1 MAEYKII
8 FIGTVG
14 SSAVN
19 FRGSLLRRLVAKQ
32 CSVYVFLSNFA
43 SETASNLRIGALSF
57 AFINCLVPGL
67 IPFQNCLLFSLVRL
81 IRD

>member
-8 FIGTVG
+8 FIGTIG

-32 CSVYVFLSNFA
+32 CSVYVFLSSCA
-43 SETASNLRIGALSF
+43 AEDRKQLE
-57 AFINCLVPGL
+57 
-67 IPFQNCLLFSLVRL
+67 
-81 IRD
+81 DW